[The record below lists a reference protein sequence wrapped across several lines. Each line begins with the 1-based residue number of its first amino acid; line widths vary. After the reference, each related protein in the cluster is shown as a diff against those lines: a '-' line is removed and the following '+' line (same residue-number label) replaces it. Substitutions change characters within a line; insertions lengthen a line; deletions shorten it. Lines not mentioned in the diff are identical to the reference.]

1 MKRQPS
7 TIFSPTTDPLDH
19 VASFQPRNPKP
30 ALPYEDAKHIAK
42 LAGFTSRDTASPI
55 PPIDGR
61 SLRRTNRKAQ
71 LNISVS
77 PETKAAFWSFA
88 QEHGYDV
95 GEEALLALLA
105 KAMR

>member
-7 TIFSPTTDPLDH
+7 TTFSPATDPLDH
-19 VASFQPRNPKP
+19 VASFQPRNPRP
-30 ALPYEDAKHIAK
+30 ALPSEDAKHIAK
-42 LAGFTSRDTASPI
+42 LAGFTPREAASQDTV
-55 PPIDGR
+55 IDGR

-77 PETKAAFWSFA
+77 PETKAAFWNFA
-88 QEHGYDV
+88 QEHGYDI

-105 KAMR
+105 KTMR